1 MYIKLNKCFF
11 VHVIIFKL
19 IMCMINI
26 NKRKTQKYIFI
37 FIFKINFIINIINF
51 QFKLNKK

>member
-37 FIFKINFIINIINF
+37 FIFKINFIINIIIF